1 MKNYYPRSHNCIL
14 VNLQCPVTRL
24 LIIMIVL
31 VGKQSG
37 LLVFRGCQLHA
48 AGHRRKH
55 DLASLELHLK
65 LHHARVSCGALLEHP
80 LLPLTLPDDNL
91 VELLPSHYGFQ
102 LVIVGLDKV
111 LDGLV
116 FPQVVSEPLP
126 EGEVGFLRFNGH
138 LDALRGCCRMSLCL
152 LRKCP

>member
-1 MKNYYPRSHNCIL
+1 MIMT
-14 VNLQCPVTRL
+14 V
-24 LIIMIVL
+24 LI
-31 VGKQSG
+31 GKQSG

-65 LHHARVSCGALLEHP
+65 LHHARVPCGALLKHP
-80 LLPLTLPDDNL
+80 LFPLTLPDDDL

-102 LVIVGLDKV
+102 LIIVRLDKV

-116 FPQVVSEPLP
+116 LPQVVSEPLP
-126 EGEVGFLRFNGH
+126 KGEVRFLRFNGH
-138 LDALRGCCRMSLCL
+138 LDALRGRCRLNLLL
-152 LRKCP
+152 LRKCPLNQRG